1 MARQHEERARI
12 LPVWG
17 ATGEALSVHIDTMT
31 NTSSKIIVIGAG
43 LGGLTL
49 ALSLLREG
57 FDVTVL
63 EQAAQLGE
71 VGAGIQI
78 SANGARV
85 LHGLGLA
92 DDLAK
97 VAFHPESGEV
107 RHWQTGET
115 LIIRPLGTASV
126 ERFGF
131 PYYHMHRADFHG
143 VLEAAVRGVAPDAI
157 RLNTKITAIE
167 QTADSVVAITTDGDR
182 IAGDV
187 LVGADGIHSTVRGAL
202 FGADDPKFTGC
213 IAWRAT
219 IPVERLPKDHVRP
232 VASNWIGRG
241 GHFVHYYLRRGE
253 LVNCVGVLEGQE
265 WSAESWSSEGDP
277 NAFLSDFADWHEDLH
292 VLIRSAERCF
302 RWGLFD
308 RDPMPRWSEGRVTLL
323 GDACHPMLPFMA
335 QGAVMGIE
343 DAHTLMQCLKANSD
357 PAAALQRYE
366 ALRRERTA
374 IVQRMARENM
384 TFFHNPDVD
393 DLEERL
399 NSHRD
404 AHHWLY
410 GFDSADQDFV
420 G

>member
-1 MARQHEERARI
+1 MAK
-12 LPVWG
+12 
-17 ATGEALSVHIDTMT
+17 
-31 NTSSKIIVIGAG
+31 SSQKIIIIGAG

-63 EQAAQLGE
+63 EQASKLGE

-85 LHGLGLA
+85 LHHLGLEEA
-92 DDLAK
+92 LAK
-97 VAFHPESGEV
+97 VAFHPESGEM
-107 RHWQTGET
+107 RHWQTGKV
-115 LIIRPLGTASV
+115 LITRPLGDASV

-143 VLEAAVRGVAPDAI
+143 VLEAAVRKTAPDAV
-157 RLNTKITAIE
+157 RLNAKVARIE
-167 QTADSVVAITTDGDR
+167 QDGDGVRAITTGGETVS
-182 IAGDV
+182 GDV
-187 LVGADGIHSTVRGAL
+187 LIGCDGIHSVVRETL
-202 FGADDPKFTGC
+202 FGADDPHFTGC

-232 VASNWIGRG
+232 VASNWIGQG

-253 LVNCVGVLEGQE
+253 LVNCVGVLEGQD
-265 WSAESWSSEGDP
+265 WSAESWSAEGDQ
-277 NAFLSDFADWHEDLH
+277 ADFLRDFDNWHEDLK

-308 RDPMPRWSEGRVTLL
+308 RDPMPRWSEGRIALL

-343 DAHTLMQCLKANSD
+343 DAHTLMRCLQENTD
-357 PAAALQRYE
+357 PAAALRRYE
-366 ALRRERTA
+366 DLRRERTA
-374 IVQRMARENM
+374 TVQRMARENM

-404 AHHWLY
+404 AHMWLY
-410 GFDSADQDFV
+410 GFDVTDQEFTA
-420 G
+420 

>member
-1 MARQHEERARI
+1 MAK
-12 LPVWG
+12 
-17 ATGEALSVHIDTMT
+17 
-31 NTSSKIIVIGAG
+31 SSQKIIIIGAG

-63 EQAAQLGE
+63 EQASRLGE

-85 LHGLGLA
+85 LHHLGLEEA
-92 DDLAK
+92 LAK
-97 VAFHPESGEV
+97 VAFHPESGEM
-107 RHWQTGET
+107 RHWQTGEV
-115 LIIRPLGTASV
+115 LITRPLGDASI

-143 VLEAAVRGVAPDAI
+143 VLEAAVWEAAPVAV
-157 RLNTKITAIE
+157 RLNAKVARIEQDSDGVRAITAGGE
-167 QTADSVVAITTDGDR
+167 TVS
-182 IAGDV
+182 GDV
-187 LVGADGIHSTVRGAL
+187 LIGCDGIHSAVRETL
-202 FGADDPKFTGC
+202 FGADDPSFTGC

-219 IPVERLPKDHVRP
+219 IPVERLPKNHVRP
-232 VASNWIGRG
+232 VASNWIGQG

-253 LVNCVGVLEGQE
+253 LVNCVGVLEGQG
-265 WSAESWSSEGDP
+265 WSAESWSAEGDQ
-277 NAFLSDFADWHEDLH
+277 ADFLRDFDAWHEDLK

-308 RDPMPRWSEGRVTLL
+308 RDPMPRWSEGRIALL

-343 DAHTLMQCLKANSD
+343 DAHTLMRCLQENTD
-357 PAAALQRYE
+357 PTAALRRYE
-366 ALRRERTA
+366 DLRRERTA
-374 IVQRMARENM
+374 IVQRIARENM

-404 AHHWLY
+404 AHMWLY
-410 GFDSADQDFV
+410 GFDVTDQEFTA
-420 G
+420 

>member
-1 MARQHEERARI
+1 MDMSA
-12 LPVWG
+12 
-17 ATGEALSVHIDTMT
+17 
-31 NTSSKIIVIGAG
+31 SSQRIIVVGAG

-57 FDVTVL
+57 FEVTVL
-63 EQAAQLGE
+63 EQAAKLGE

-85 LHGLGLA
+85 LHELELA
-92 DDLAK
+92 DALGR
-97 VAFHPESGEV
+97 VAFRPERGEM
-107 RHWQTGET
+107 RHWQSGET
-115 LIIRPLGTASV
+115 LIVRPLGDASV

-143 VLEAAVRGVAPDAI
+143 VLEAAVRSAAPGSI
-157 RLNTKITAIE
+157 RLNTKVTAIE
-167 QTADSVVAITTDGDR
+167 QDGDGVR
-182 IAGDV
+182 VRIDSGETIAGDV
-187 LVGADGIHSTVRGAL
+187 AVGCDGIHSAVRETL
-202 FGADDPKFTGC
+202 FGADAARFTGC

-219 IPVERLPKDHVRP
+219 IPAERLPKGHVRP
-232 VASNWIGRG
+232 VASNWIGKG

-253 LVNCVGVLEGQE
+253 LVNCVGVLEGQD

-277 NAFLSDFADWHEDLH
+277 QEFLADFQDWHEDLH
-292 VLIRSAERCF
+292 VLIRNADRCF

-343 DAHTLMQCLKANSD
+343 DAHTLMRCLQANAD
-357 PAAALQRYE
+357 PTAAVRRYE
-366 ALRRERTA
+366 NLRRERTA

-404 AHHWLY
+404 AHMWLY
-410 GFDSADQDFV
+410 GFDVTDQEFAA
-420 G
+420 